1 MNKVIKNLKSMIRR
15 YGTCL
20 QSGKEFILFDDEL
33 ESIRKAIRYLELI
46 DSLAKSYNG
55 KSSNDKPVQ

>member
-15 YGTCL
+15 YGACL

-46 DSLAKSYNG
+46 DSLVKSYNG
-55 KSSNDKPVQ
+55 KDINDKPVQ

>member
-1 MNKVIKNLKSMIRR
+1 MR

-55 KSSNDKPVQ
+55 ESANDKSVQ

>member
-1 MNKVIKNLKSMIRR
+1 MIRR

>member
-1 MNKVIKNLKSMIRR
+1 MNKVIKNLKSMIMR

-55 KSSNDKPVQ
+55 ESSNDKSVQ